1 MSSAQSEQP
10 LPDLVINQPGL
21 GLRALGLVAPGV
33 RRITKQIAPY
43 TRWWSAQNQTAL
55 TADGPLWIVV
65 GDSTSIGIGASAPD
79 GGYVGRTLKALRA
92 VDTEW
97 RVINLA
103 MSGARV
109 DDGLERQIP
118 LLTGLLDRAGEPPL
132 VSMCLG
138 SNDVFWERSGDL
150 RQRLS
155 QLVGLLPDGS
165 HVASA
170 AGTSDRAKLANR
182 AIRRAARDAGHISL
196 NPWNEPGPGERLAED
211 RFHPNDLG
219 YHYLA
224 QAFARSFGVPGPDFE
239 QH

>member
-1 MSSAQSEQP
+1 M
-10 LPDLVINQPGL
+10 
-21 GLRALGLVAPGV
+21 APGV

-43 TRWWSAQNQTAL
+43 TQWWSAQNQQAL
-55 TADGPLWIVV
+55 AAEGPLWIVL
-65 GDSTSIGIGASAPD
+65 GDSTSIGIGASGPD
-79 GGYVGRTLKALRA
+79 RGYVGRVRSALRA
-92 VDTEW
+92 TDPDW

-109 DDGLERQIP
+109 DDGLERQLP
-118 LLTGLLDRAGEPPL
+118 LLVDLVGQATEPPL

-150 RQRLS
+150 RERLKR
-155 QLVGLLPDGS
+155 LVGLLPPGS
-165 HVASA
+165 HVASV

-182 AIRRAARDAGHISL
+182 ALRGAARDLDLPTL

-219 YHYLA
+219 YHYLS
-224 QAFARSFGVPGPDFE
+224 QAFARSFGVPGPPAD